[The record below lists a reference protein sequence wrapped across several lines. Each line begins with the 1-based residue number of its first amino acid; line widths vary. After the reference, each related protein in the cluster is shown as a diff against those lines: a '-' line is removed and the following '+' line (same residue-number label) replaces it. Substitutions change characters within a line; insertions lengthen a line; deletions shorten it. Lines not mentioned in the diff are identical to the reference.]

1 MQDRSS
7 TTRIHELAA
16 QARTQEFYLPLGGT
30 DPDFCLPAYRR
41 AREAEAA
48 KGRAANRWVKGLP
61 FFRKPAP
68 GS

>member
-16 QARTQEFYLPLGGT
+16 QARTQEVYLPLGGT

-41 AREAEAA
+41 AREAEAE
-48 KGRAANRWVKGLP
+48 KNRGNRWVKGLP
-61 FFRKPAP
+61 FFRKPAA

>member
-48 KGRAANRWVKGLP
+48 KGRANRWVKALP
-61 FFRKPAP
+61 FFRRTAS
-68 GS
+68 GN

>member
-30 DPDFCLPAYRR
+30 DPDILARLGIYPDPFCRCYRLTVI
-41 AREAEAA
+41 
-48 KGRAANRWVKGLP
+48 G
-61 FFRKPAP
+61 
-68 GS
+68 

>member
-41 AREAEAA
+41 AREAEAV
-48 KGRAANRWVKGLP
+48 KGRGANRWVKGLS
-61 FFRKPAP
+61 FLRRPAS